1 MSEMI
6 RSCCPSIKD
15 PWAIPLVDL
24 DPILIA
30 IRLASYGHGMDMK
43 SNCTHCQAEN
53 EHTIDLRQV
62 LDQLKISTAFD
73 QPTYLDGLVF
83 DVQPQTFKDINSA
96 SQLAFEQQRIL
107 AVVAD
112 TSIDLEERKAKFKES
127 FANLTELN
135 VGTLVTC
142 IKTITTAE
150 GVKVVEKELI
160 KDFLNHCDRKTY
172 EDIKQMVTEKLTA
185 NRLEPM
191 TVACESCEKDYKITL
206 DFNQSNFFV

>member
-1 MSEMI
+1 MPGI
-6 RSCCPSIKD
+6 GKL
-15 PWAIPLVDL
+15 WLKDL
-24 DPILIA
+24 DKAEERNLNSKLI
-30 IRLASYGHGMDMK
+30 K
-43 SNCTHCQAEN
+43 
-53 EHTIDLRQV
+53 V
-62 LDQLKISTAFD
+62 
-73 QPTYLDGLVF
+73 
-83 DVQPQTFKDINSA
+83 
-96 SQLAFEQQRIL
+96 
-107 AVVAD
+107 
-112 TSIDLEERKAKFKES
+112 ERKAKFKES